1 MCPDPQILSIYVDG
15 ELPSPWKEKMESHL
29 KKCPLCMEK
38 FRNFKHLH
46 ELFKK
51 DTTVK
56 RRYIERI
63 VDGPSDERKYTENE
77 LSESKD
83 RVWSKIEEKQKSA
96 SGHDAPRF
104 LGGDSRI
111 WRRKLSIPLPAA
123 AAAAA
128 VIAFVTYLFIS
139 GQTFIQNGI
148 AGKKADTSEKVN
160 FILAADE
167 EMPGIIPASNIDG
180 VLQYLNTD
188 GAEIIIL
195 KLPESRNFSRTGEP
209 AIIRAAD
216 YQKNELRSD
225 TRGDTHRNDTPRRSS
240 LK

>member
-29 KKCPLCMEK
+29 KKCPDCMEK
-38 FRNFKHLH
+38 YGNFKHLH

-51 DTTVK
+51 DTTIR

-63 VDGPSDERKYTENE
+63 VDGPAEEPTYTEDE
-77 LSESKD
+77 LRTSKD
-83 RVWSKIEEKQKSA
+83 RVWDKIEAKQKA
-96 SGHDAPRF
+96 TDR
-104 LGGDSRI
+104 SRAAGSSHV
-111 WRRKLSIPLPAA
+111 WKRRLSIPLPAA
-123 AAAAA
+123 AAAAV
-128 VIAFVTYLFIS
+128 VIALVTYLFIS
-139 GQTFIQNGI
+139 GQTFFQNGI
-148 AGKKADTSEKVN
+148 AGKKADTNEKVN

-167 EMPGIIPASNIDG
+167 EMPDIIPASNIDG
-180 VLQYLNTD
+180 VLQYLNSD

-216 YQKNELRSD
+216 YQKNESQ
-225 TRGDTHRNDTPRRSS
+225 RNDTPRRSS